1 VFLYDLYFLG
11 CSYSVYLVLWIE
23 SSKVLKKKLKV
34 HLHINQA
41 QNFKWYK
48 SFACKEL
55 VVAAFEP
62 TQIQEKSLI

>member
-1 VFLYDLYFLG
+1 VSLYDLYFLR
-11 CSYSVYLVLWIE
+11 CSYSVYSVLWIE
-23 SSKVLKKKLKV
+23 ISKVLKKKLKV

-41 QNFKWYK
+41 QNLTWYQ
-48 SFACKEL
+48 SFGCKEL